1 MNEEPIPSVTTA
13 VASSLSTKINRQ
25 LTIENGIVV
34 HYAFN
39 GPGGYAAYTW
49 KPMAEFGQF
58 VFTLHNGNVVQEM
71 RYFIDP
77 RTPKPLPRSLSGIG
91 KGQCSVN
98 QKQRNVSRLGSILAA
113 ILIATFAIA
122 TAKRALPIL
131 AGLAFIAY
139 VLMMST

>member
-77 RTPKPLPRSLSGIG
+77 PDAET
-91 KGQCSVN
+91 
-98 QKQRNVSRLGSILAA
+98 
-113 ILIATFAIA
+113 IA
-122 TAKRALPIL
+122 
-131 AGLAFIAY
+131 AFIVRNWEGAMLREPETKKRVPIRKHPCGDPDCNICY
-139 VLMMST
+139 SNG